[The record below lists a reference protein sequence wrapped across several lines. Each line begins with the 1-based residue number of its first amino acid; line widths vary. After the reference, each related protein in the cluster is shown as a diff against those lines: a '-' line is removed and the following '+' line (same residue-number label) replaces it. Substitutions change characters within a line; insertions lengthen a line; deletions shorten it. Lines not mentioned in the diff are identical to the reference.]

1 MNENLRPTPT
11 RRDPAQ
17 NFSGSCAMI
26 MINPKDYI
34 RVFPKRT
41 SFTPDDDFAVIGEPG
56 LFPPPE
62 RPVKISVTFTWHLNE
77 AERLYRAWKAIY
89 PNVDIGGPAIGGEL
103 AVDFIPGL
111 FLKKGKVITSRGCTK
126 DCPWCFVPKREGWIK
141 ELPITDGNDV
151 LDNNLLA
158 CSESHIRKVFEMLK
172 RQKEP
177 IKLSGGL
184 DAELLQ
190 PWHVELLKKIRL
202 KFVWFAADNIAS
214 LEKIEYAAGLMKDFG
229 RDKKRCYVLIGFNG
243 ETLIQAEKRLKQVYR
258 FGFLP
263 MAMLY
268 QNDSMKRN
276 DYYEFKKMQRYW
288 SRPAIF
294 RKHMKNG

>member
-1 MNENLRPTPT
+1 
-11 RRDPAQ
+11 
-17 NFSGSCAMI
+17 

-41 SFTPDDDFAVIGEPG
+41 SFTPDDDFSVIGEPG

-89 PNVDIGGPAIGGEL
+89 PDVDLGGPAIGGEL
-103 AVDFIPGL
+103 AGDFIPGL

-141 ELPITDGNDV
+141 ELPITEGNDV

-158 CSESHIRKVFEMLK
+158 CSEQHIRKVFEMLK

-177 IKLSGGL
+177 IKFSGGL
-184 DAELLQ
+184 DASLLQ
-190 PWHVELLKKIRL
+190 PWHIELLNKI
-202 KFVWFAADNIAS
+202 KIKYAWFAADNVGSLDALEHAS
-214 LEKIEYAAGLMKDFG
+214 KLMKDFG

-243 ETLIQAEKRLKQVYR
+243 ETLAQAENRLKKVYMMN
-258 FGFLP
+258 FLP

-268 QNDSMKRN
+268 QDGLMKKNEDR
-276 DYYEFKKMQRYW
+276 DFKKLQRLW
-288 SRPAIF
+288 SRPAAF
-294 RKHMKNG
+294 KKYMKSGGLK